1 MSHPFVIS
9 CRGLTKRYG
18 SRRGI
23 ESVSIDV
30 GEGSI
35 FGFLGPNGAG
45 KTTAIRVLLGFLRA
59 TSGSAS
65 IFGDDCW
72 RAGPRIKHETG
83 YLPGD
88 LRLYPWMTAESGLRL
103 ASAVRGRDTLTAGRG
118 LCERLRL
125 DPMVPVRKMS
135 RGTRQKLGLV
145 LALAHAPRLIILDE
159 PTSGLDPLMQD
170 ELARLLRERAADGAT
185 VFFSSHTLGEV
196 ETLCD
201 RIAIVRDGRI
211 VADETLDDLRQRATR
226 EVTIRFQSAS
236 AAQAAEPHASLRL
249 HERSGDLWRATLDG
263 APGPLVAWLAT
274 QPIADVAIG
283 SPDLEG
289 IFRSYYRRDEEAG

>member
-1 MSHPFVIS
+1 MPSATVIA
-9 CRGLTKRYG
+9 CRGLTRRYG
-18 SRRGI
+18 SRRGVESISI
-23 ESVSIDV
+23 EVSA
-30 GEGSI
+30 GSI

-65 IFGDDCW
+65 IFGEDCW
-72 RAGPRIKHETG
+72 RDSARIKRDTG

-88 LRLYPWMTAESGLRL
+88 LRLYPWMNAESGLRL
-103 ASAVRGRDTLTAGRG
+103 VSAIRGRDTTTVGRD

-125 DPMVPVRKMS
+125 DPVVPVRRMS

-145 LALAHAPRLIILDE
+145 LALAHVPRLIVLDE

-170 ELARLLRERAADGAT
+170 ELARLLRERAAEGAT

-211 VADETLDDLRQRATR
+211 VADETLERLRQRATR
-226 EVTIRFQSAS
+226 EVTIRFQNAS
-236 AAQAAEPHASLRL
+236 TAQTAQPHASLRV
-249 HERSGDLWRATLDG
+249 HERSGDLWRATLTG
-263 APGPLVAWLAT
+263 EPRSLVAWLAA
-274 QPIADVAIG
+274 QPIADVTIG
-283 SPDLEG
+283 RPDLEG
-289 IFRSYYRRDEEAG
+289 IFRSYYRRDEEAA